1 MSGAAVRDKS
11 PDASECKACWSV
23 MSWRDYSF
31 FPLPGQCTQRVLHSR
46 ARMNQSMNENEKKRP
61 SARVQETWQAEHR
74 IARIAQPVDIERVS
88 EKIQSSEEPAHSG
101 LRFTSP

>member
-1 MSGAAVRDKS
+1 
-11 PDASECKACWSV
+11 
-23 MSWRDYSF
+23 
-31 FPLPGQCTQRVLHSR
+31 
-46 ARMNQSMNENEKKRP
+46 MNQIMNGYEKKRP